1 MRVGTERSTM
11 SSEQSNPFM
20 DASNTFS
27 VNITTNVWLT
37 AGTTLTLVGLQVLKQ
52 LEAHSPLFI
61 LDAFFFA
68 MVQVQNHALC
78 KPLLHHCNCC
88 RKILYNAYF
97 DNV

>member
-1 MRVGTERSTM
+1 MI
-11 SSEQSNPFM
+11 SEQSNPFI

-52 LEAHSPLFI
+52 LEAHSPMFI

-68 MVQVQNHALC
+68 PWFRCKITLC
-78 KPLLHHCNCC
+78 ASLFYFTVIVAESCVTMH
-88 RKILYNAYF
+88 ILIMYSVF
-97 DNV
+97 WT